1 MKLTVN
7 VADELVGRV
16 DQYAK
21 DNYINRTSAIAVL
34 LARALQVN
42 DVNESVIAMK
52 GMCDTIKQLST
63 DTQAADL

>member
-7 VADELVGRV
+7 VADELINRV

-34 LARALQVN
+34 LSRALQIN
-42 DVNESVIAMK
+42 DVNESVIAVK
-52 GMCDTIKQLST
+52 DMCDTIKQISA